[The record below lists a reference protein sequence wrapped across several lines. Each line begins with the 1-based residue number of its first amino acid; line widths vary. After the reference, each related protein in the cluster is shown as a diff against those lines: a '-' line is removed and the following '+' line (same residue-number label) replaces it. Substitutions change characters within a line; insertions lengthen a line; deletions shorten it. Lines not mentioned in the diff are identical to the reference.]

1 MRSIPKMLVPT
12 GLAVGAGLGLALSMT
27 AIANGGVSERE
38 IEMSELPDAVASTF
52 KTELRG
58 KAPTEVEEL
67 KYEGIVVLY
76 EVEYKKDGKEQEI
89 YAYPNGEIAARHSHE
104 EGE

>member
-1 MRSIPKMLVPT
+1 MRSVPKMLAPT
-12 GLAVGAGLGLALSMT
+12 GLAVGAGLSLAFSVT

-38 IEMSELPDAVASTF
+38 IEMSALPDAVASTF
-52 KTELRG
+52 ETELQG
-58 KAPTEVEEL
+58 QTPAEVEEI

-76 EVEYKKDGKEQEI
+76 EVEYEKDGEEQEI
-89 YAYPNGEIAARHSHE
+89 YAYPNGEVAARHSHE